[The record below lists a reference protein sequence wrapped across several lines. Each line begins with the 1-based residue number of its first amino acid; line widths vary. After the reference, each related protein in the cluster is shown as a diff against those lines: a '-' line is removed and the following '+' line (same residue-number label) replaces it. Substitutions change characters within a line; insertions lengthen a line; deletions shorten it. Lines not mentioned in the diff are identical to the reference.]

1 MASLELMKKTAEIVN
16 SDPKLKSQMKGPLY
30 IQFQIE
36 GEPPFYMEIA
46 SDGTVKIVEGKHG
59 SPAVTLIAKD
69 AVMVGIIKG
78 ELDPVRAYLKGE
90 LKISGDV
97 FIAQR
102 IGSILSQIKGRL

>member
-36 GEPPFYMEIA
+36 GESPFYMEIA

-69 AVMVGIIKG
+69 EVMVGIIKG
-78 ELDPVRAYLKGE
+78 ELDPVRAYLRGE
-90 LKISGDV
+90 LKINGDI
-97 FIAQR
+97 FIAQK